1 MRRLQLAFSITI
13 VALFGAGQ
21 GNLVQAQGVAQYS
34 SGQVIAVP
42 ASPAIVA
49 PAQAT
54 AVRTTVTTAASS
66 AAAASSSASSSASSL
81 EALEKA
87 HQQKRLAEIKKL
99 KFDRR
104 SSAVI
109 KAWATPEEEDEKKE
123 DAKPSEESAET
134 PLVAQK
140 PLTPEQQAAADKQ
153 AMQKKLDAELKEFQ
167 QQLATLQQNVLLSKW
182 DEVKAFFK
190 TLPEDEYEALYLQM
204 TSSLQ
209 NPPRPSGTRY
219 PQFAEKNIISPDDF
233 FQLAALL
240 PEDASEKI
248 DEKNLP
254 KTTSSAQIQRL
265 MQQNPQLA
273 AQLKQKLNQKNTLF
287 GQLTGL
293 FRISLGDGFSIQEYL
308 QRFRELFKDGQK
320 TVPVLTR
327 RQVAQLLAGS
337 GQAQY
342 MAEFLPTLD
351 AAMKDDDREA
361 LNLLSRYYLALPQ
374 HEKRNEH
381 LENAWTAVQA
391 VLAAGEITP
400 EEKEEAL
407 KRAVE
412 LTPRVKEELGQA
424 WLSESFSKRP
434 ERGKEI
440 LSSIGSAVATGIA
453 TQISSSSYRQK
464 SLELQKIAVDALL
477 KAAPQQAQEWQSIL
491 QMMATNWL
499 REAQISQTYDY
510 STSRRRIMQR
520 DYYGNYYYSNSMSM
534 QPRTS
539 QPNRIQAISTGKI
552 LELVPDETWMS
563 LIDQS
568 LHPDFLKTIAS
579 LYLKV
584 EEEDEAFP
592 YIEKLAPINPRE
604 TKSLAEQFL
613 RVWTKNHNPNSEQQ
627 RTSIYMFAWGFNQ
640 RAQGIPLTRSKQVRN
655 LEELAKWIKRINDLP
670 IEPIDERLITQA
682 FTQVHSSA
690 EVYQL
695 DAIEK
700 IYGTVDGLNP
710 DTLASLIQTMRTNLG
725 KVWRMPATQKTAK
738 TNRKQKDIQLEVKRG
753 YATAQ
758 TVLEKA
764 IQKYPKSWSV
774 QLAKAAL
781 DHDANEFR
789 QELNRTTEFSEKR
802 QNSLAGFQKAA
813 ELYAAEVV
821 TLEEEKQ
828 ESTVYETWF
837 YASLGAPDLGKI
849 TNTTVSDPTQY
860 PLIRQAIEGLPGEL
874 AKRHMDKFANSL
886 FVRLSALEPGVKFR
900 YLKAGFEIVGD
911 HEQAREAKKVYDYY
925 NDLVT
930 EIKLETEIDGSDVVG
945 HNQPF
950 GLFVNLRHTKEIER
964 EAGGFSKYL
973 QNQKQ
978 GGYYY
983 YNYGRP
989 LENYREKFEDSV
1001 RKALEE
1007 HFEIQSITFQSEDVN
1022 SRSAETYGWRVT
1034 PYAYLLL
1041 KPKGP
1046 EVDKIPSLTLD
1057 MDFMDTSGYAVIPVE
1072 SAPLPIDAA
1081 PEKGDP
1087 RPYEKVTITQT
1098 LDEREAKAGK
1108 LKLEVRATG
1117 IGLMPELDQLVDLN
1131 PKEFNITSVENEG
1144 VSVSQFDKTA
1154 PGNAID
1160 SERIWMVSMEA
1171 RPDLTKH
1178 PEAFTFGLPK
1188 NEEHEVTYQRFDD
1201 ADLVSVEPEI
1211 KLQQEY
1217 GTPEQSWV
1225 MPILG
1230 GLAALLV
1237 LGIIIKLVTQ
1247 KTDTISTAR
1256 YQMPEHVTP
1265 FTVLGLLK
1273 DIERNN
1279 GLSPAG
1285 KQELGTYITR
1295 LEHYYFEAP
1304 EGEEPDLTAV
1314 ARRWVDRTE

>member
-1 MRRLQLAFSITI
+1 MQRLQLALSITI
-13 VALFGAGQ
+13 ATLLCAVESNSSL
-21 GNLVQAQGVAQYS
+21 AQYSARTS
-34 SGQVIAVP
+34 SGQVSKLLA
-42 ASPAIVA
+42 A
-49 PAQAT
+49 PVQAPVT
-54 AVRTTVTTAASS
+54 VSGSLTVTTAPASVQTSS
-66 AAAASSSASSSASSL
+66 AAAAQSASSSSTDAQQ
-81 EALEKA
+81 KA
-87 HQQKRLAEIKKL
+87 YEQKRLAAIKKL

-104 SSAVI
+104 PSARI
-109 KAWATPEEEDEKKE
+109 QAWAAPEKT
-123 DAKPSEESAET
+123 DAKQPEKEQKPTEQ

-140 PLTPEQQAAADKQ
+140 PLTPEQQAAADKKAQQ
-153 AMQKKLDAELKEFQ
+153 AKLDAELKAFEK
-167 QQLATLQQNVLLSKW
+167 QLATLQRDVTDGDWKA
-182 DEVKAFFK
+182 VKTFFK
-190 TLPEDEYEALYLQM
+190 TLPEEEYQALYLQLL
-204 TSSLQ
+204 TSLQ
-209 NPPRPSGTRY
+209 NPERPSGTRY
-219 PQFAEKNIISPDDF
+219 PQFSEKNVISIDDF

-240 PEDASEKI
+240 PEDATEKI
-248 DEKNLP
+248 DAKNLP
-254 KTTSSAQIQRL
+254 SGSVSSAQLQQLI
-265 MQQNPQLA
+265 QQNPQLA
-273 AQLKQKLNQKNTLF
+273 AQLQQKMNQKNTYF
-287 GQLTGL
+287 GQLTGI
-293 FRISLGDGFSIQEYL
+293 FRISLGNGYAIQEYL
-308 QRFRELFKDGQK
+308 KAFNEQLQNKE
-320 TVPVLTR
+320 PVLSK
-327 RQVAQLLAGS
+327 RQVAHLLADS

-342 MAEFLPTLD
+342 MAEYLPALAD
-351 AAMKDDDREA
+351 AIKEDDREA
-361 LNLLSRYYLALPQ
+361 LNLLSRYYLALPS
-374 HEKRNEH
+374 HEKKNEH
-381 LENAWTAVQA
+381 LEKAWEALQA
-391 VLAAGEITP
+391 VLAVGEIST

-412 LTPRVKEELGQA
+412 LTPRIKEELGQA
-424 WLSESFSKRP
+424 WLKESFSKRP

-440 LSSIGSAVATGIA
+440 LSTIGSAVATGMS
-453 TQISSSSYRQK
+453 TQISNSSFRQR
-464 SLELQKIAVDALL
+464 SLELQKIAVEALL
-477 KAAPQQAQEWQSIL
+477 TAAPEQAQKWQSTL
-491 QMMATNWL
+491 QMLATNWL
-499 REAQISQTYDY
+499 REAEISQTYDY
-510 STSRRRIMQR
+510 STRRGRTMQR
-520 DYYGNYYYSNSMSM
+520 DYYGNFYYTESSMM
-534 QPRTS
+534 QPQMAR
-539 QPNRIQAISTGKI
+539 QNRIQAISTGKI
-552 LELVPDETWMS
+552 LEMIPDEKWMK
-563 LIDQS
+563 LVDPP
-568 LHPDFLKTIAS
+568 LHQDFMTTIAR

-592 YIEKLAPINPRE
+592 YIEKLAPLDPRE
-604 TKSLAEQFL
+604 AKSLAEQFL
-613 RVWTKNHNPNSEQQ
+613 QVWTKNHNPNSEQQ

-655 LEELAKWIKRINDLP
+655 LEELANWIKRINDLP
-670 IEPIDERLITQA
+670 IEPINERLITQA
-682 FTQVHSSA
+682 FTQVHSAA

-710 DTLASLIQTMRTNLG
+710 ETLASLIETMRTNLA
-725 KVWRMPATQKTAK
+725 KVWRMPATQKAAK
-738 TNRKQKDIQLEVKRG
+738 TNRKQKDIEREVIKG

-758 TVLEKA
+758 QVLEKA
-764 IQKYPKSWSV
+764 IQKYPKSWAV

-789 QELNRTTEFSEKR
+789 QELNRTTEFSERR
-802 QNSLAGFQKAA
+802 QHSLEGFQKAA
-813 ELYAAEVV
+813 ELYAAEVES
-821 TLEEEKQ
+821 LEEDKQ

-849 TNTTVSDPTQY
+849 SDTTVSDPTQY
-860 PLIRQAIEGLPGEL
+860 PLIRKAIEELPGEL

-886 FVRLSALEPGVKFR
+886 FVRLSALNPGVKFR

-925 NDLVT
+925 KDLVT

-945 HNQPF
+945 HGEPF

-964 EAGGFSKYL
+964 ESGGFSKYL

-978 GGYYY
+978 GNYFY

-989 LENYREKFEDSV
+989 LENYREKFEESA
-1001 RKALEE
+1001 RLALEE
-1007 HFEIQSITFQSEDVN
+1007 HFEIRSITFQSEDVN
-1022 SRSAETYGWRVT
+1022 SRAAETYGWRVT

-1072 SAPLPIDAA
+1072 SAPLPIDAS
-1081 PEKGDP
+1081 PEQGDP

-1098 LDEREAKAGK
+1098 LDEREAKEGK

-1117 IGLMPELDQLVDLN
+1117 IGLMPDLDQLVDLK
-1131 PKEFNITSVENEG
+1131 PKEFNITSIENEG

-1188 NEEHEVTYQRFDD
+1188 DEAHEVTYQRFDD
-1201 ADLVSVEPEI
+1201 ADLVSVDPEI
-1211 KLQQEY
+1211 MLQQEY

-1230 GLAALLV
+1230 GIALLLL
-1237 LGIIIKLVTQ
+1237 LGIGFKLVTRETQ
-1247 KTDTISTAR
+1247 TISTAR

-1285 KQELGTYITR
+1285 KAELDTSISR

-1304 EGEEPDLTAV
+1304 TGEEPDLTEE
-1314 ARRWVDRTE
+1314 ARRWVNRTN

>member
-1 MRRLQLAFSITI
+1 MQRLQLALSITI
-13 VALFGAGQ
+13 TTFLCAGN
-21 GNLVQAQGVAQYS
+21 GNFCQAQFTLPA
-34 SGQVIAVP
+34 SGQAISLPAAPVVGAASRPVPSAAP
-42 ASPAIVA
+42 ASA
-49 PAQAT
+49 
-54 AVRTTVTTAASS
+54 VTTAKPATSANAST
-66 AAAASSSASSSASSL
+66 A
-81 EALEKA
+81 EALQNA
-87 HQQKRLAEIKKL
+87 HQQKREAAIKKL

-104 SSAVI
+104 SSAI
-109 KAWATPEEEDEKKE
+109 IQAWATPEKE
-123 DAKPSEESAET
+123 VPAIEAAKPASADQ

-140 PLTPEQQAAADKQ
+140 PLTPEQQAAADKKAQ
-153 AMQKKLDAELKEFQ
+153 QQKLDAELKAFE
-167 QQLATLQQNVLLSKW
+167 QQLAELQRNVTLGNW

-190 TLPEDEYEALYLQM
+190 TLPQEEYAALYLQLM
-204 TSSLQ
+204 SSLQ

-219 PQFAEKNIISPDDF
+219 PQFAEKNVISIDDF

-248 DEKNLP
+248 DAKKLP
-254 KTTSSAQIQRL
+254 QSSVNSAQMQQLI
-265 MQQNPQLA
+265 QQNPQLA
-273 AQLKQKLNQKNTLF
+273 AQLKQKQNQKNTLF
-287 GQLTGL
+287 GQLTGI
-293 FRISLGDGFSIQEYL
+293 FRISLQDGYAIQEYL
-308 QRFRELFKDGQK
+308 KRFRELPQQSQK
-320 TVPVLTR
+320 TEPVLTK
-327 RQVAQLLAGS
+327 RQIAQLLADS

-342 MAEFLPTLD
+342 LADFLPSLD
-351 AAMKDDDREA
+351 DAIKDDDREA
-361 LNLLSRYYLALPQ
+361 LNLLSRYYLALPS

-381 LENAWTAVQA
+381 LENAWTALQA
-391 VLAAGEITP
+391 VLAVGEITP

-412 LTPRVKEELGQA
+412 LTPRIKEELGQA

-440 LSSIGSAVATGIA
+440 LSSIGSAVATGMS
-453 TQISSSSYRQK
+453 TQISSSSFRLK

-477 KAAPQQAQEWQSIL
+477 KAAPEQAQEWQETL

-510 STSRRRIMQR
+510 STSRNRIMQR
-520 DYYGNYYYSNSMSM
+520 DYYGNYYYSSMSM
-534 QPRTS
+534 QPQMAR
-539 QPNRIQAISTGKI
+539 QNRIQAIATGKI
-552 LELVPDETWMS
+552 LEMVPDEKWMA
-563 LIDQS
+563 LVDQP
-568 LHPDFLKTIAS
+568 LHLDFMTTIAR

-592 YIEKLAPINPRE
+592 YIEKLAPIDPRE
-604 TKSLAEQFL
+604 AKSLAEQFL

-655 LEELAKWIKRINDLP
+655 LEELANWIKRINDLP
-670 IEPIDERLITQA
+670 IEPIDESLITQA

-710 DTLASLIQTMRTNLG
+710 ETLASLIQTMRTNLG
-725 KVWRMPATQKTAK
+725 KVWRMPATQKAAK
-738 TNRKQKDIQLEVKRG
+738 TNRKQKDIELEVIKG

-758 TVLEKA
+758 AVLEKA

-781 DHDANEFR
+781 DHDANEFQ
-789 QELNRTTEFSEKR
+789 QELNRTTEFSQRR
-802 QNSLAGFQKAA
+802 QISLDGFQKAA
-813 ELYAAEVV
+813 KLYAAQVE

-849 TNTTVSDPTQY
+849 TNTTVSDPTQF
-860 PLIRQAIEGLPGEL
+860 PLIKQAIESLPGEL
-874 AKRHMDKFANSL
+874 AKRHMDQFANSL
-886 FVRLSALEPGVKFR
+886 FVRLSALNPGVKFR

-925 NDLVT
+925 KDLVT

-945 HNQPF
+945 HSEPF

-964 EAGGFSKYL
+964 ESGGFSKYL
-973 QNQKQ
+973 QNQNQ

-983 YNYGRP
+983 FNYGRP
-989 LENYREKFEDSV
+989 LENYRDKFEDGV
-1001 RKALEE
+1001 RTALEE
-1007 HFEIQSITFQSEDVN
+1007 HFEIRSITFQSEDVN
-1022 SRSAETYGWRVT
+1022 SRAAETYGWRVT
-1034 PYAYLLL
+1034 PYAYILL

-1057 MDFMDTSGYAVIPVE
+1057 MDFMDTSGYAIIPVE
-1072 SAPLPIDAA
+1072 SAPLPIDAS
-1081 PEKGDP
+1081 PEQGDL
-1087 RPYEKVTITQT
+1087 RPFEKVTITQT
-1098 LDEREAKAGK
+1098 LDEREAKEGK

-1117 IGLMPELDQLVDLN
+1117 IGLMPDLDQLVDLE
-1131 PKEFNITSVENEG
+1131 PKEFNITGIENEG

-1178 PEAFTFGLPK
+1178 PEAFSFGLPK
-1188 NEEHEVTYQRFDD
+1188 NEAYEVTYQRFDD
-1201 ADLVSVEPEI
+1201 ADLVSVDPEI
-1211 KLQQEY
+1211 MLQQEY
-1217 GTPEQSWV
+1217 GTPERSWLL
-1225 MPILG
+1225 PIVG
-1230 GLAALLV
+1230 GVALLLL
-1237 LGIIIKLVTQ
+1237 LGVAFKLVTR
-1247 KTDTISTAR
+1247 KTQTVSTAR
-1256 YQMPEHVTP
+1256 YQMPEQITP

-1285 KQELGTYITR
+1285 KQELGSSISR

-1304 EGEEPDLTAV
+1304 EGEEPDLSEV
-1314 ARRWVDRTE
+1314 ARRWVGRAD